1 MTIKWTLYFDAR
13 INSLYVFH
21 SITKCCSMQGHS
33 DNNPTYFQMSHI
45 WHILPKIEIKRYKP
59 KPIHQV
65 NDSIIYECN
74 LMDVFPNYG
83 SIINVCSLMIVPCFF
98 PNYWPCFSLLL
109 FFNPKKIRKKKKK
122 KFWKQLSSHIQGNK
136 GNNIFRFQHYIIY
149 YKGESKQYW
158 LCLFITSWKGSPNN
172 IDYPNLFL

>member
-1 MTIKWTLYFDAR
+1 
-13 INSLYVFH
+13 
-21 SITKCCSMQGHS
+21 MQGQS

-98 PNYWPCFSLLL
+98 PIIGRVSLFFF
-109 FFNPKKIRKKKKK
+109 FFNPKKIRKNKKKS
-122 KFWKQLSSHIQGNK
+122 FE
-136 GNNIFRFQHYIIY
+136 NNLVPIY
-149 YKGESKQYW
+149 KATKATIS
-158 LCLFITSWKGSPNN
+158 LDFSITSSIIRESPNN
-172 IDYPNLFL
+172 IGYACLLLVGREVQTILIILIYSCRRGSIVIMVFRVIVNNEEF